1 MRGGHNNICGT
12 VQGGWQQKEMERG
25 GGWERRDPEGLYIK
39 GEEMRTKFEE
49 DEMKEET
56 KIIIKGGRKGEGE
69 EDEDAQGRKVRKGEP
84 SKTEGDEQ

>member
-1 MRGGHNNICGT
+1 
-12 VQGGWQQKEMERG
+12 
-25 GGWERRDPEGLYIK
+25 
-39 GEEMRTKFEE
+39 MRTKFEE

-56 KIIIKGGRKGEGE
+56 KIIIKGGRIGEGE